1 MRKIQIDYCEH
12 ICEQMRK
19 IAYEEYDNIEKATSY
34 LCECKKQNKTT
45 YFFGTGH
52 SYIIS
57 QEIFA
62 RAGGYGKFIPI
73 LQDELCMNHAF
84 KSTLIERTAEYA
96 SVIEGLYDF
105 QEGDIIIMTSNSGR
119 NRLIIELALRLRQKG
134 VKIIAITSLEA
145 AKESK
150 SRHESGYLLYQLA
163 DVVLD
168 NHSVIGDAYI
178 KHSETVITGPTSTI
192 LGCYI
197 VQLLISC
204 FINREVESG
213 NEVSVFMSSNV
224 DCGDTHNKDLFAYYK
239 KM

>member
-1 MRKIQIDYCEH
+1 MKEIQIDYCEH
-12 ICEQMRK
+12 LCEQMRK
-19 IAYEEYDNIEKATSY
+19 IAYDEYANIEKAAMYIS
-34 LCECKKQNKTT
+34 ECTKQNKTT

-84 KSTLIERTAEYA
+84 KSTLIERTVEYA

-105 QEGDIIIMTSNSGR
+105 QEGDVIIMTSNSGR
-119 NRLIIELALRLRQKG
+119 NRLIIELALRLKEKG

-145 AKESK
+145 AKKSK

-168 NHSVIGDAYI
+168 NHSVNGDAYI
-178 KHSETVITGPTSTI
+178 KHSETIVTGPTSTI

-197 VQLLISC
+197 VQLLVSC
-204 FINREVESG
+204 FVHREVEDG
-213 NEVSVFMSSNV
+213 NEVSVFVSSNV
-224 DCGDTHNKDLFAYYK
+224 DQEDSHNKDLFAYYK
-239 KM
+239 